1 MKPVDLIKS
10 FEGLELTAY
19 QDTNGT
25 WTIGYGT
32 TAKAGVG
39 ITPRQGMTITEA
51 EAEYYLE
58 KMITK
63 LEQIILPKI
72 AAPMNENE
80 KAVFLSLAYNI
91 GPGNFLKSSA
101 LRKFNAGDKPGAAD
115 AILLWNKETING
127 KRVVNR
133 GLVNR
138 RNKEREIFLQKDAGG
153 VAFPPVV
160 QLTPPPIMDQH
171 KAEILALQSALL
183 DLGYDPGPLD
193 GLTGPRTR
201 AAATA
206 FGAGRR

>member
-1 MKPVDLIKS
+1 MEMKPVDLIKS

-91 GPGNFLKSSA
+91 GPVNFLKSSA
-101 LRKFNAGDKPGAAD
+101 LRKFNAGDKAGAAD

-127 KRVVNR
+127 RRVVNR

-138 RNKEREIFLQKDAGG
+138 RKKEREIFLQKAPASAPYLPSRAAQPEPVPRPS
-153 VAFPPVV
+153 VAQVVKPASPPSWGA
-160 QLTPPPIMDQH
+160 LFT
-171 KAEILALQSALL
+171 AFLALFKK
-183 DLGYDPGPLD
+183 G
-193 GLTGPRTR
+193 
-201 AAATA
+201 
-206 FGAGRR
+206 